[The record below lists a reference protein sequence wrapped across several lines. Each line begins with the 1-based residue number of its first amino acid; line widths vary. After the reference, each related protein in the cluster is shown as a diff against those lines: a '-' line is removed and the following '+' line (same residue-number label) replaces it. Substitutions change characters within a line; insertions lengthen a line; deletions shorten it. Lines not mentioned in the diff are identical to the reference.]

1 MFRAHGGTMTIR
13 NQVSTNLLQHLIASV
28 RDPDVALAARTDACI
43 LLTGLPDAARELA
56 YRFHLS
62 SGWRHGPFTVIDCR
76 ESDPGLEARVF
87 DALFPSD
94 SPAQTGALQLRLV
107 QAGTVLLQEISFLP
121 LVTQRR
127 LARRLSELL
136 PGPQRSRRRLI
147 ASSSEPLF
155 DRVMNGTFDDNLFY
169 RLNVMQFTA
178 KRMAHTGASA
188 PDQ

>member
-1 MFRAHGGTMTIR
+1 
-13 NQVSTNLLQHLIASV
+13 
-28 RDPDVALAARTDACI
+28 
-43 LLTGLPDAARELA
+43 
-56 YRFHLS
+56 
-62 SGWRHGPFTVIDCR
+62 
-76 ESDPGLEARVF
+76 
-87 DALFPSD
+87 
-94 SPAQTGALQLRLV
+94 
-107 QAGTVLLQEISFLP
+107 VLLQEISFLP